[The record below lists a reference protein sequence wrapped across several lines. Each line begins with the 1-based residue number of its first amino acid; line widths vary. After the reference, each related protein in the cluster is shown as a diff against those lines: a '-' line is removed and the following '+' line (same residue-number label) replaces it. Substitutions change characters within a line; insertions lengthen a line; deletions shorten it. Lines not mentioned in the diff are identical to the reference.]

1 MSWWR
6 FIIKSLWYARRTH
19 GAVLLAAA
27 VGTAVLVGA
36 LAVGDSMRF
45 TLGQSMGQR
54 LGKTQMALTVPHGFV
69 TTDLSVRL
77 SKALDATVAPVL
89 FSRGIVSD
97 GAGKKRINQVNIYGV
112 DSRFF
117 ELGDGG
123 NPLDGLAADAV
134 ILNDAVMEKLQVQ
147 AGDTVVLRLDKPET
161 LSRDLVLVSEANRTV
176 ASRLTVGAV
185 ARADQMGR
193 FSLEANQAV
202 AANVFV
208 PMDWLAAQ
216 MGQPGMINVMLVSG
230 TAATE
235 AQANAA
241 VQTCWDARD
250 VGLEVVTLTQD
261 TAYEL
266 RSRRVFFETSIS
278 DILLAQADQASG
290 VLTYFVNRLE
300 ANAKHTPYSM
310 VAAVK
315 GPGLSLPEL
324 GPDDMVVSQWLADD
338 LGLTVGQDVTVAYY
352 VPGVQQRGL
361 VEKAKT
367 FKVRQIIPMDHPAV
381 DANLMPEFPGMS
393 NVDNCRDWDTGV
405 PVVLDEIRDKDEDYW
420 DQYRGSPKAFV
431 SLGAGQALW
440 ANQYGNLTAVRVAG
454 TDAMVQ
460 GQVRRLL
467 TTLDP
472 AALGLYFNPV
482 RAMSEK
488 ALAQGTDFGP
498 LFLGLSMF
506 LIVGAMILTGLL
518 FAFSIE
524 SRADQTG
531 LLLALGVPGRSVMR
545 VYLLEG
551 LVLSVVGS
559 IVGVGVG
566 LVYAKGL
573 TLALNYLW
581 QGAIASASVLFF
593 ASVKSCVTG
602 AVSGIVTAVLAMV
615 VTLRGQRRIQARAL
629 LAGDTGTLQKPGKD
643 RKDRVKLAVAIA
655 ALFGA
660 IVMVLVPSQDSEMQ
674 AGLFFGAGA
683 LCLVFGLCLSDWLL
697 ARLLQAWHGQ
707 TLSTQSLA
715 LRNTTRRRSRS
726 VAVISLLAVG
736 VFVVVAV
743 CANRRDPL
751 ATSLSRASGTGG
763 FAWIGQ
769 FSAGV
774 LQDLNTAP
782 GQEAL
787 GLDKA
792 LLVKTHF
799 VPMRVHD
806 GDEASCLNLNRA
818 QSPRLLGVDPNAL
831 ASRKAFTFVKT
842 QEVTDDPW
850 LLLNLDLGPNKV
862 PVIVDKPTAD
872 WGLNKGTDS
881 LAYRDDQGQ
890 LFYGRIVGVMGGSM
904 LQGNLIMS
912 EKNFTARFKSEEGY
926 RQVLIETDPNQIQ
939 AVGDHLTDRLQD
951 LGLSLTGSRER
962 LAALSQVEN
971 TYLNM
976 FLALGGLGLAL
987 GSVGMALVV
996 LRNCLDRRAE
1006 FAMLRAVG
1014 LDRAH
1019 IQRLA
1024 FYEHWGL
1031 LMAGLFWGTLAAA
1044 IAVTPAVR
1052 QSSYKVPYTGIVLL
1066 LAGMAVFGAL
1076 WVWFAVRAALRGS
1089 LMESLRSE

>member
-6 FIIKSLWYARRTH
+6 FILKSLWYARRTH

-45 TLGQSMGQR
+45 SLGQSMEQR

-77 SKALDATVAPVL
+77 AKALDARVCPVL

-97 GAGKKRINQVNIYGV
+97 ASGQRRINQANIYGV
-112 DSRFF
+112 DARFF
-117 ELGDGG
+117 ALGDSG
-123 NPLDGLAADAV
+123 NPFDGLAADAV
-134 ILNDAVMEKLQVQ
+134 VLNDAVRDRLKVST
-147 AGDTVVLRLDKPET
+147 GDTVVLRLDKPES

-176 ASRLTVGAV
+176 ASRVTVGAV
-185 ARADQMGR
+185 AQADQMGR

-208 PMDWLAAQ
+208 PMDWLGAQ
-216 MGQPGMINVMLVSG
+216 MEKPGMANVMLVSQ
-230 TAATE
+230 TSATE
-235 AQANAA
+235 AQANEA

-250 VGLEVVTLTQD
+250 VGLEVVTLTPGRV
-261 TAYEL
+261 YEL

-278 DILLAQADQASG
+278 DILLAQADRTSG

-310 VAAVK
+310 VAAVQ
-315 GPGLSLPEL
+315 GPGLGLPEL
-324 GPDDMVVSQWLADD
+324 GPGDMVVSQWLADD
-338 LGLTVGQDVTVAYY
+338 LGVTVGQDVTVAYY

-361 VEKAKT
+361 VEKEKT

-381 DANLMPEFPGMS
+381 DANLMPDFPGMS
-393 NVDNCRDWDTGV
+393 DVDNCRDWDTGV
-405 PVVLDEIRDKDEDYW
+405 PVALDEIRDKDEDYW
-420 DQYRGSPKAFV
+420 DEYRGSPKAFV
-431 SLGAGQALW
+431 SLSAGQALW
-440 ANQYGNLTAVRVAG
+440 ANQYGNLTAARVTG
-454 TDAMVQ
+454 SEDEVQ
-460 GQVRRLL
+460 GEVSRVL

-531 LLLALGVPGRSVMR
+531 LLLALGMPGRSVMR
-545 VYLLEG
+545 TYLFEG
-551 LVLSVVGS
+551 VILSVVGA

-566 LVYAKGL
+566 LVYARGL

-593 ASVKSCVTG
+593 ASPKSCVIG
-602 AVSGIVTAVLAMV
+602 AVSGIVTAVMAMAL
-615 VTLRGQRRIQARAL
+615 TLRGQRRVQARAL
-629 LAGDTGTLQKPGKD
+629 LAGDTMSPVKPRRD
-643 RKDRVKLAVAIA
+643 RINLWTAVGALIGA
-655 ALFGA
+655 A
-660 IVMVLVPSQDSEMQ
+660 VMVFLVPGDNSEAM

-683 LCLVFGLCLSDWLL
+683 LCLVFGLCLSDWALGQ
-697 ARLLQAWHGQ
+697 LQKKWHGQ

-774 LQDLNTAP
+774 LQDLNTAE
-782 GQEAL
+782 GQETL
-787 GLDKA
+787 GLDRA
-792 LLVKTHF
+792 LLAQTAF

-842 QEVTDDPW
+842 SQVTDDPW
-850 LLLNLDLGPNKV
+850 LLLNLDLGPNEV

-872 WGLNKGTDS
+872 WGLNKAADS

-890 LFYGRIVGVMGGSM
+890 LFYGRIVAVMGASM

-912 EKNFTARFKSEEGY
+912 EKNFQARFKSEEGY

-939 AVGDHLTDRLQD
+939 VVGDHLTDRLQD

-996 LRNCLDRRAE
+996 LRNLLDRRAE

-1031 LMAGLFWGTLAAA
+1031 LLAGLFWGTVAAA

-1052 QSSYKVPYTGIVLL
+1052 QSSYKVPYQGIMLL

-1076 WVWFAVRAALRGS
+1076 WVWFAVQSALRGR